1 MKSAVGIL
9 TFVKVGNYG
18 AELQAFALSKVLQ
31 LKGIGAETIDCSIK
45 DINIEGYENR
55 FVKQSTLSIIKS
67 LIISALNFATSM
79 LYYKRKRSRKKAFEQ
94 FYSDYMSF
102 SDNKIRSF
110 NDLYSSSFHYDVV
123 IVGSDQVWNYSYP
136 FKPDPFLLTFVDENT
151 RKISY
156 AASIGKSYLPE
167 NLAEVYRTSLS
178 RFFAVSVRE
187 KSAVDILKKIG
198 IDSIQV
204 LDPTLLLDK
213 DNWKKLLQIDD
224 RVPTPRYILVY
235 ELLKSDILI
244 PIAQNIAKKY
254 SYKIV
259 YLASQIFP
267 YHYGKNIEYVYDAG
281 PRKFVELF
289 MNASFVLT
297 TSFHGTAFAVNF
309 NIPFYSIINKN
320 RGGNARIIDLLHDL
334 CLSNRV
340 IEESQDTSLVD
351 FTEHV
356 TFDMSMSLLNKMRD
370 HSLKF
375 LDNSLR

>member
-1 MKSAVGIL
+1 MKVGIL

-31 LKGIGAETIDCSIK
+31 FCGMDAETIDCSIK
-45 DINIEGYENR
+45 DVKIDGYGNR
-55 FVKQSTLSIIKS
+55 LVKKSLISIIKN
-67 LIISALNFATSM
+67 LIISVMNFATSIV
-79 LYYKRKRSRKKAFEQ
+79 YYKRKRSRKKAFEQ

-167 NLAEVYRTSLS
+167 NLSEMYRTSLS

-198 IDSIQV
+198 IHSIQV

-224 RVPTPRYILVY
+224 RVPTVKYILIY

-244 PIAQNIAKKY
+244 IIAQNIAKKY
-254 SYKIV
+254 NYKIV

-267 YHYGKNIEYVYDAG
+267 YHYGKNIDYVYNAG
-281 PRKFVELF
+281 PRTFVELF

-334 CLSNRV
+334 HLHNRV
-340 IEESQDTSLVD
+340 IEESQDTSLID
-351 FTEHV
+351 FTEQV
-356 TFDMSMSLLNKMRD
+356 PFDLSASILSKMRD
-370 HSLKF
+370 DSLKF
-375 LDNSLR
+375 LDNSLQ